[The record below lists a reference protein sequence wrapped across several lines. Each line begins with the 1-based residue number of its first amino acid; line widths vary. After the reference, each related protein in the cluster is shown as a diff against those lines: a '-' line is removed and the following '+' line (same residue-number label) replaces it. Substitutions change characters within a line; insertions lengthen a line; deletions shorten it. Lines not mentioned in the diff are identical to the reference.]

1 MANSNQISFEFPALK
16 TSQTSRK
23 IEVQFSGGEVTSDA
37 GVLLLREKDRKL
49 GLTKEFSKYIPDPR
63 NQFFVEHSTL
73 EMLRQRVYG
82 LCLGYEDLNDHQ
94 TLRNDTAIQ
103 TAVGKD
109 SSLASPSTLCRF
121 ENRSNRNSAVE
132 FHKILLD
139 RFITSYKSEPTELV
153 LDFDAT
159 DDLVHG
165 NQVGKFFHGYYEN
178 YCFLPLYVFCGDQ
191 LLVSYLRPSNID
203 GAKHSWAIAAL
214 LVKGLI
220 KKWPTVKII
229 FRGDGGFCRNKML
242 TWFEKN
248 NVSFIVGMPSNAVI
262 KRQTTDLILK
272 AKEEFKRTNQ
282 KQKLYSESKYAAK
295 TWKADRRVI
304 VKAEHNDQGENTRY
318 VVTNLVGTPQDLYEK
333 TYCAR
338 GEMENRIKEQQLGL
352 FADRTSCH
360 DWWPNQF
367 RLLLSSLAYVLLETI
382 RRENLQETEL
392 AQAQVGTIRLKLLK
406 IGAVVVRNT
415 RRIKVMISSH
425 YPYQQL
431 FATLA
436 MALSSSA

>member
-16 TSQTSRK
+16 TNQTLRK

-49 GLTKEFSKYIPDPR
+49 GLTKEFSKHIPDPR

-82 LCLGYEDLNDHQ
+82 LCLGYEDLNDQQ

-121 ENRSNRNSAVE
+121 ENRSNRTSAVE

-139 RFITSYKSEPTELV
+139 RFISSYKSEPTELV

-165 NQVGKFFHGYYEN
+165 NQVGKFFNGYYEN

-214 LVKGLI
+214 LVKGLR
-220 KKWPTVKII
+220 KKWPRVKII
-229 FRGDGGFCRNKML
+229 FRGDSGFCRNKML

-248 NVSFIVGMPSNAVI
+248 NVNFIVGMPSNAVI
-262 KRQTTDLILK
+262 KRQTTNLILK
-272 AKEEFKRTNQ
+272 AEEEFKITNQ
-282 KQKLYSESKYAAK
+282 KQKLYSETKYAAK
-295 TWKADRRVI
+295 TWNAERRVI

-318 VVTNLVGTPQDLYEK
+318 VVTNLIGTPQDLYEK

-352 FADRTSCH
+352 FADRTSCQN
-360 DWWPNQF
+360 WWPNQL
-367 RLLLSSLAYVLLETI
+367 RLILSSLAYVLLETI